1 MIVDKIKKINK
12 EEESKKKNIKASD
25 MLIGKWMKCDA
36 CKDIKRKY
44 IKTTV
49 CVLIV
54 ENILDYLQDVGL
66 VK

>member
-1 MIVDKIKKINK
+1 MLVKKFY
-12 EEESKKKNIKASD
+12 
-25 MLIGKWMKCDA
+25 
-36 CKDIKRKY
+36 IKRKY